1 MSAYIYSTLSCDNEY
16 RGYKEGSKDVPTV
29 KWAVVI
35 KGGANIASKN
45 LITPKGVLT
54 TVSDEEMKLL
64 EGNAQFKRHVDR
76 GFLIVEKKKVEA
88 EEVAKNM
95 KKKDKSAPT
104 TDEDFAA
111 GTVTT
116 NKE

>member
-1 MSAYIYSTLSCDNEY
+1 MYFIYSTLSCDNEY
-16 RGYKEGSKDVPTV
+16 RGYKEGSKDVPSV
-29 KWAVVI
+29 KWSVVI

-54 TVSDEEMKLL
+54 TVSDEEMALL
-64 EGNAQFKRHVDR
+64 ETNAQFKRHVER

-104 TDEDFAA
+104 VASDFKED
-111 GTVTT
+111 VVT